1 LNGLPSFV
9 TSAAQR
15 RSAIRRELLSITV
28 SSSDTQHKIA
38 FSNDRISSFSISP
51 NHHPVTKESS
61 SSPYKINAF
70 LPRQLPTKAVL
81 TQIAPDD
88 QPYTVGRSTYL
99 VVASVVRLNCTAH
112 RQEFEESTDQTNA
125 LFFVKRETGAVFL
138 ASRCWVDVISFPER
152 YSVLE

>member
-1 LNGLPSFV
+1 MVFPLLPQAQHSGGL
-9 TSAAQR
+9 
-15 RSAIRRELLSITV
+15 RSEGSKLLSITV

-51 NHHPVTKESS
+51 NHHPATKESS

-99 VVASVVRLNCTAH
+99 VVASVVRSNCTAH

-125 LFFVKRETGAVFL
+125 LFSQSAKLARSFL
-138 ASRCWVDVISFPER
+138 RLVAGWM
-152 YSVLE
+152 